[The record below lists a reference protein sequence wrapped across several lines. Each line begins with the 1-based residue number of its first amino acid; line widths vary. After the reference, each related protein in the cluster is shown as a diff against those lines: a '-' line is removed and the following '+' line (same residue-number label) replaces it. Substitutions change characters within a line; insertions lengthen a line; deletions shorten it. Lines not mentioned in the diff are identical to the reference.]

1 MSRRAHC
8 RGRAGSFPRGPL
20 SGSVALIA
28 ALVWLGPQ
36 SAPAADP
43 GDTGLAFLKIGV
55 GARAAGMGDAYVAV
69 AQDPT
74 ALYWNPAGI
83 AVAPDLDF
91 HASHNEWISD
101 VRYEYLSAVR
111 GMRGHALGAHVA
123 MLHMGELQGYD
134 TLGNFTESFR
144 AYDFSFGLSYGRRM
158 FRSLEVGA
166 TGKVLHERIHDYS
179 TTGFAADLGVR
190 YRTPLRGLTLAATAT
205 NLGPSLKYEQDTF
218 LLPAAARI
226 GAAYRTRRVL
236 SGLIL
241 ATDLQIPNDND
252 VRGNVGAE
260 LLVHEMVALR
270 GGAKLN
276 YDEEAGSFGVGI
288 NYRDYMFDYA
298 YTPFSSS
305 SQLGDVHRISV
316 GWRPSGSP

>member
-1 MSRRAHC
+1 MSRSAHGGV
-8 RGRAGSFPRGPL
+8 RRGSFPR
-20 SGSVALIA
+20 SRFSWAVALVA

-36 SAPAADP
+36 AAPAADP

-83 AVAPDLDF
+83 AVAPDLDL

-101 VRYEYLSAVR
+101 VRYEYLGAVR

-123 MLHMGELQGYD
+123 MLHMGEFAGYD
-134 TLGNFTESFR
+134 TLGNFTGSFR

-158 FRSLEVGA
+158 FRSVEVGA
-166 TGKVLHERIHDYS
+166 TGKILHERIHDYS
-179 TTGFAADLGVR
+179 ATGFAADLGVR

-205 NLGPSLKYEQDTF
+205 NLGPSMKFVDDSF

-226 GAAYRTRRVL
+226 GAAYRTRRIL

-241 ATDLQIPNDND
+241 AADLQMPNDND

-260 LLVHEMVALR
+260 LQLHEMIALR

-276 YDEEAGSFGVGI
+276 YDEEAGSFGVGV
-288 NYRDYMFDYA
+288 NYRDYAFDYA
-298 YTPFSSS
+298 YTPFSST

-316 GWRPSGSP
+316 GWRPPGSP